1 MEESENLIR
10 ILNEAQIA
18 FKNKDSIKLKKLS
31 NETVHS
37 SSLNQDSSNIL
48 VAVVIYSLGK
58 ILERENYFNLPG
70 WKNFENLTN
79 SAIKVSIVDLKQ
91 NKIEKFTQDFVQIRK
106 AIGKISGKLK
116 KYIEEVFKRSEVT
129 KASRI
134 YEHGISLG
142 RTSKLLGITVYDLA
156 NYSGQ
161 TGISEVSLNQT
172 INERERIKMLEEIFK
187 WLKKH

>member
-187 WLKKH
+187 